1 VGRNLS
7 AMRAGLSLGNTVR
20 EIITI
25 VLVALFAFV
34 ADAAVSPRA
43 LTLLYLIAPSARPAW
58 GWCPSGEVVYLMN
71 AKIDA
76 VKWMEITGM
85 VSFLISF
92 AGFLGIG
99 LLIVKRWR
107 SARCR

>member
-7 AMRAGLSLGNTVR
+7 AMRAGLSLGNTVW
-20 EIITI
+20 EVFTI

-34 ADAAVSPRA
+34 ADAAVRPCA

-76 VKWMEITGM
+76 VKWIEITGT

-92 AGFLGIG
+92 AGFFGIG

-107 SARCR
+107 PARSR